1 MRWRP
6 ISSKVG
12 RYLAVANATADRYFR
27 GFMALFPIIGVQLLH
42 YFDIRLV
49 GGTKYFDSLTR
60 GRMFLID
67 MGPSVSAASPLP
79 YIVHVVLFWYLDS
92 WQ

>member
-1 MRWRP
+1 
-6 ISSKVG
+6 
-12 RYLAVANATADRYFR
+12 
-27 GFMALFPIIGVQLLH
+27 
-42 YFDIRLV
+42 
-49 GGTKYFDSLTR
+49 
-60 GRMFLID
+60 MFLID